1 MSHLFFQIHPMSIC
15 SRDMPEQMV
24 YGWVGV
30 MKLEKRIG
38 THCMNLYEQVIKY
51 KNKYNKNI
59 RYRNSSK
66 IQLKNCRKRQN
77 RFP

>member
-1 MSHLFFQIHPMSIC
+1 MSIC

-38 THCMNLYEQVIKY
+38 THCMNLYEQVIKF
-51 KNKYNKNI
+51 KKNI
-59 RYRNSSK
+59 TVEIVPKFN
-66 IQLKNCRKRQN
+66 
-77 RFP
+77 

>member
-1 MSHLFFQIHPMSIC
+1 MSIC

-38 THCMNLYEQVIKY
+38 THCMNLYEQVI
-51 KNKYNKNI
+51 NKNFKKQKQK
-59 RYRNSSK
+59 YHTVETVPKSN
-66 IQLKNCRKRQN
+66 
-77 RFP
+77 

>member
-1 MSHLFFQIHPMSIC
+1 MSIC

-38 THCMNLYEQVIKY
+38 NHCMNLYEQVIKY
-51 KNKYNKNI
+51 KNKKYHC
-59 RYRNSSK
+59 RNSSK
-66 IQLKNCRKRQN
+66 IQNPLMH
-77 RFP
+77 